1 MIDALRSIARNH
13 GRTFSGDIPIC
24 LYDCGHEL
32 AVRFSSCAG
41 EHWSLDPPW
50 RWKTL
55 RTSRSRSTHD
65 VKRSS
70 CMQRYAVL
78 CKVPYLSVHHWSVAI
93 HPLLAVLT
101 GAGCLAVFVCS
112 TKGLSLF
119 SDDVSPFPYCTVSSL
134 RYVWYFTPYYKIRSL
149 RWHNSA
155 DSRKGQRWSI
165 ATIWNIDS
173 VKVSIWQ
180 MTSWKR
186 FETFYSRR

>member
-32 AVRFSSCAG
+32 AVRISSCAG
-41 EHWSLDPPW
+41 EHWSLDPRW

-78 CKVPYLSVHHWSVAI
+78 CKVPYLSVHHWSAAI

-101 GAGCLAVFVCS
+101 VQDASWCSYVLQKDWVSSVTTSLLSPTAQCLLS
-112 TKGLSLF
+112 DMSGISHLTTKYAAYADTIPQIQEKV
-119 SDDVSPFPYCTVSSL
+119 SDD
-134 RYVWYFTPYYKIRSL
+134 
-149 RWHNSA
+149 
-155 DSRKGQRWSI
+155 Q
-165 ATIWNIDS
+165 
-173 VKVSIWQ
+173 
-180 MTSWKR
+180 
-186 FETFYSRR
+186 